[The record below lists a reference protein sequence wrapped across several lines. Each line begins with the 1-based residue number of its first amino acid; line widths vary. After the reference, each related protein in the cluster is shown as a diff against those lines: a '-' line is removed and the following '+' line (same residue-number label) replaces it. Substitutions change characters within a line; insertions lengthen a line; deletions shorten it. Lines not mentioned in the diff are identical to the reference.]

1 MFVAENVAKKYGLTR
16 LEQDTFA
23 FESQSKTKV
32 ALDEGH
38 FTEEIIPVSVAGR
51 RGPPTLVN
59 LSEGIF
65 MLTLEFRCTTGELI
79 V

>member
-1 MFVAENVAKKYGLTR
+1 MSEKNCRFFVAENVAKKYGLTR

-38 FTEEIIPVSVAGR
+38 FTHEIVPVSVAGR
-51 RGPPTLVN
+51 RGPPTMVN
-59 LSEGIF
+59 AILP
-65 MLTLEFRCTTGELI
+65 TYLETNILQ
-79 V
+79 